1 MAPVPWGLISAGFS
15 AFSALQQGG
24 AYAQEGYAQQA
35 QYEQERK
42 QNEIETLQ
50 RHNDRLRNY
59 DSARASNL
67 AWFAFSGR
75 DPSDRSVKAFLDKQR
90 EVAYQDVARSDAQGF
105 AEGAQLAFQGRM
117 AATKGRNMQRASTI
131 KALTSIASGM
141 HNYNITRV

>member
-15 AFSALQQGG
+15 AFSALQQGS

-90 EVAYQDVARSDAQGF
+90 DVAYQIQAITT
-105 AEGAQLAFQGRM
+105 L
-117 AATKGRNMQRASTI
+117 
-131 KALTSIASGM
+131 ASGL
-141 HNYNITRV
+141 HDYGSVKTT